1 MATCIYC
8 GGQIPDSAKFCT
20 NCGAALPVEAP
31 IEQPAFDAASQQPG
45 TFNPAAAQPYQDPS
59 AGQQQPY
66 QQQPYQQAYQQ
77 QPYGQAP
84 AKSAT
89 MLIVLSVLEFLF
101 CGGLLAIIPLVF
113 AIQASSA
120 YSAGNVELGDAKA
133 KTAKTALIIILIVGL
148 CAYFA
153 LFGVG
158 ACSVMGS

>member
-1 MATCIYC
+1 MTTCIYC
-8 GGQIPDSAKFCT
+8 NGEIPEGAKFCT

-31 IEQPAFDAASQQPG
+31 AQQPAFGQAPEPPYQQP
-45 TFNPAAAQPYQDPS
+45 AQP
-59 AGQQQPY
+59 QPY
-66 QQQPYQQAYQQ
+66 QQSAYQ

-120 YSAGNVELGDAKA
+120 YKVGDIAGGDAKA
-133 KTAKTALIIILIVGL
+133 KTAKTALIIVLVIALAAYVALVGFGG
-148 CAYFA
+148 CSA
-153 LFGVG
+153 LL
-158 ACSVMGS
+158 S